1 MDSPLMAATTQR
13 GDEPGNGTIAAMLA
27 QKNVHDRLYSGPGQQ
42 KLRVKDA
49 RQQKEEAKAEKRL
62 GAATEA
68 CLRLHR
74 EGVEQKKEVLQK
86 AQEKKDEEFRE
97 DHPFRPTFP
106 KTPLFKAEKI
116 SGSRKEAWQRLQQS
130 NSQKALAL
138 DKSRDEKEKEFT
150 EDHPFKPT
158 LVDAKNL
165 KFAPKMPPRTTQE
178 EWIQM
183 QKDWQRK
190 KVEKRTEKLREKLEE
205 EINYLQEHAVH
216 RNAQEVDAA
225 AACKR
230 LHQQHARQQERQHK
244 RRLEHIADA
253 HEDLNRIHRKL
264 DKTPVA
270 STKVVEM
277 VERLYSHDLE
287 TRNER
292 QQQRMKQKRKA
303 EQAEQLLLDALSV
316 HTPPAGGAPHSY
328 HHDEVSLRIAK
339 ELAQLREQV
348 SELHHRAM
356 RTDYQDLVKKQTAP
370 KAKTRPRSKEA
381 PRSVSPSYAAQ
392 HAKRQGGPV
401 AVATRP
407 LVQRQGSASPTT
419 RPLQP
424 QGRIPSPSTPRSK
437 ASPKATSSRP
447 PAKDVPKVSESPRR
461 KVGGSSPRPKKST
474 TSPSRTVLED
484 LQERDPKVSPKKASR
499 STTESS
505 PMSKSFA
512 DQVRAANSDGKTNSS
527 HSESGGNSP
536 REAPRKRSS
545 NASSDASSRSRGKQL
560 TPRRLRPAS
569 VSSAS
574 DVEIPRHDSSP
585 EAVEDEKARAAAATK
600 IQSRVRGKQARQEV
614 DKRRQLFAKS
624 RSETKSLDVAEADGD
639 AEEQEAAAIKIQS
652 CVRGKHARQEAQRR
666 RNRNPEPQEPQETE
680 TSDAQADDDA
690 DDKEIKEEEVAA
702 AIKIQSRVRG
712 KQARQEAQER
722 RLKRAETRSL
732 GSDDE
737 KELAATKIQSRFR
750 GNQARKTVRKMQDEP
765 TQADADRD
773 EGSSSRKNDSS
784 QSSENEGEEN

>member
-1 MDSPLMAATTQR
+1 MA
-13 GDEPGNGTIAAMLA
+13 GCSY
-27 QKNVHDRLYSGPGQQ
+27 RL
-42 KLRVKDA
+42 LH
-49 RQQKEEAKAEKRL
+49 EK
-62 GAATEA
+62 
-68 CLRLHR
+68 
-74 EGVEQKKEVLQK
+74 
-86 AQEKKDEEFRE
+86 
-97 DHPFRPTFP
+97 
-106 KTPLFKAEKI
+106 
-116 SGSRKEAWQRLQQS
+116 S
-130 NSQKALAL
+130 
-138 DKSRDEKEKEFT
+138 
-150 EDHPFKPT
+150 
-158 LVDAKNL
+158 
-165 KFAPKMPPRTTQE
+165 
-178 EWIQM
+178 
-183 QKDWQRK
+183 
-190 KVEKRTEKLREKLEE
+190 
-205 EINYLQEHAVH
+205 
-216 RNAQEVDAA
+216 
-225 AACKR
+225 
-230 LHQQHARQQERQHK
+230 
-244 RRLEHIADA
+244 
-253 HEDLNRIHRKL
+253 
-264 DKTPVA
+264 
-270 STKVVEM
+270 
-277 VERLYSHDLE
+277 
-287 TRNER
+287 
-292 QQQRMKQKRKA
+292 
-303 EQAEQLLLDALSV
+303 
-316 HTPPAGGAPHSY
+316 GAPHSY

-392 HAKRQGGPV
+392 HAKRQGG

-407 LVQRQGSASPTT
+407 PVQRQGSASPTT
-419 RPLQP
+419 RSLQP
-424 QGRIPSPSTPRSK
+424 QVRIPSPSTPRSK

-474 TSPSRTVLED
+474 TSPSRSGSARED

-574 DVEIPRHDSSP
+574 DVPPRRDSSS

-652 CVRGKHARQEAQRR
+652 FVRGKHARQEAERR
-666 RNRNPEPQEPQETE
+666 RFQQKRDP
-680 TSDAQADDDA
+680 
-690 DDKEIKEEEVAA
+690 
-702 AIKIQSRVRG
+702 
-712 KQARQEAQER
+712 EAQEPHEPWH
-722 RLKRAETRSL
+722 L
-732 GSDDE
+732 
-737 KELAATKIQSRFR
+737 QS
-750 GNQARKTVRKMQDEP
+750 A
-765 TQADADRD
+765 
-773 EGSSSRKNDSS
+773 
-784 QSSENEGEEN
+784 

>member
-1 MDSPLMAATTQR
+1 MAATTQR

-27 QKNVHDRLYSGPGQQ
+27 QKNVHDRLYSGPSQQ

-392 HAKRQGGPV
+392 HAKRQGG

-407 LVQRQGSASPTT
+407 PVQRQGSASPTT

-424 QGRIPSPSTPRSK
+424 QVRTPSPSTPRSK

-447 PAKDVPKVSESPRR
+447 PAKGPAASPSFESPR
-461 KVGGSSPRPKKST
+461 KAGGSSPRPKKST
-474 TSPSRTVLED
+474 TSPSRTVLE
-484 LQERDPKVSPKKASR
+484 ERDPKVLPKKASR

-536 REAPRKRSS
+536 REAHRKRSS

-574 DVEIPRHDSSP
+574 DVENPRRDSS
-585 EAVEDEKARAAAATK
+585 EDERARAAAATK

-639 AEEQEAAAIKIQS
+639 VEEAAAIKIQS
-652 CVRGKHARQEAQRR
+652 CVRGKHARQEAERR
-666 RNRNPEPQEPQETE
+666 RVQQKRDPEAQEPQETE

-712 KQARQEAQER
+712 KQARQEAQQR

-732 GSDDE
+732 GSDDAE

-773 EGSSSRKNDSS
+773 EGSSSQKNDSS